1 MIIHQM
7 KKSSM
12 INLEHG
18 DHNLTKPVPA
28 STRQFN
34 SQELF
39 SGLREL
45 VIHHAGEQY
54 YLRLTSKGK
63 LILTK

>member
-1 MIIHQM
+1 M
-7 KKSSM
+7 KKSSSI
-12 INLEHG
+12 INLEQI
-18 DHNLTKPVPA
+18 NQYLTKPVAVPVNI
-28 STRQFN
+28 RQFN

>member
-1 MIIHQM
+1 M
-7 KKSSM
+7 KKSSSI
-12 INLEHG
+12 INLEQI
-18 DHNLTKPVPA
+18 NQYLAKPVPVPV
-28 STRQFN
+28 SIRQFN

-39 SGLREL
+39 SGLKEL

>member
-1 MIIHQM
+1 MN
-7 KKSSM
+7 KSSPI
-12 INLEHG
+12 INLEQV
-18 DHNLTKPVPA
+18 NQYLAKSVPVA
-28 STRQFN
+28 VSVRQFN

-39 SGLREL
+39 SGLKEL